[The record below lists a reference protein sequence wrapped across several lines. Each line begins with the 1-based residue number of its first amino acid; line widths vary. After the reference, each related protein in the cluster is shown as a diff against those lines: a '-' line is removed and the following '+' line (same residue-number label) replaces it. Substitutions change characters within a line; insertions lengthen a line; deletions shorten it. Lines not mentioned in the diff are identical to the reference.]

1 MKKNILLLILL
12 FFVSCSSTYENID
25 KQTNKKPSWILNP
38 QTSSKLSAVGCSQI
52 HIKGIHAQ
60 KKLAIA
66 RAIEQIAL
74 QKNTKVDVL
83 SYRKKTIIGNNK
95 ISRLNET
102 SSIQE
107 SHESIKT
114 RIKDFYTNNDK
125 EICVWVEER

>member
-1 MKKNILLLILL
+1 MKKNILILILL
-12 FFVSCSSTYENID
+12 FFVSCSSTYVNID
-25 KQTNKKPSWILNP
+25 NLTPSWILNP

-95 ISRLNET
+95 VSRLNET